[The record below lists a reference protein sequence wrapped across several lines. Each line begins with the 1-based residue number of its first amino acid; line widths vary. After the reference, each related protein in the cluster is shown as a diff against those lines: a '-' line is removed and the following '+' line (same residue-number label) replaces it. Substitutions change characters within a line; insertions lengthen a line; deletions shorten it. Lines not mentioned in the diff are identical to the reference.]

1 MLGFLA
7 VSLAGM
13 VPHGAMMVGASV
25 EEEELEFIATG
36 MATSILGKVP
46 PFKKSC
52 LLNPGKRR
60 RKIKSICSLRRK
72 TL

>member
-1 MLGFLA
+1 
-7 VSLAGM
+7 M
-13 VPHGAMMVGASV
+13 V
-25 EEEELEFIATG
+25 EEELEFIATG

-60 RKIKSICSLRRK
+60 RKIKSSCNLRKK